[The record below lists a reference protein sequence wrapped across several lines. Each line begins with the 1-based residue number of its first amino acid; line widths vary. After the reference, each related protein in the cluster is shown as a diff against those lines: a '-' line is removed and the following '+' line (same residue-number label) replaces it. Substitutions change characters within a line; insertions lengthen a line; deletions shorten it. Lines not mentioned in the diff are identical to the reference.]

1 MRTESK
7 ERMVSLELR
16 CVDCARPH
24 PPALLYACQACGGIL
39 EVVGQSGLAPPAEA
53 RGMWRHAAR
62 LGVTDAAAIV
72 SLDEGETPL
81 HLAPQAAAGIPGFH
95 GTLWIKDE
103 TRNPTGSFKD
113 RLVSAA
119 ISKARELG
127 AAGVVCASSGNAGAS
142 VAAYAARAGMPAIIV
157 VPAHTPDGKMT
168 QIAAYG
174 ARLLKVPGHYSQSY
188 DLAMT
193 LAERHGFANLTTTFL
208 NPWAVDALK
217 LVGLELMRQLGGQV
231 PTHVL
236 VPTGSGPL
244 VKGVVQGFAEY
255 GGGAMPRAMAVQAAG
270 CAPIV
275 RAFAAGEAVVR
286 PWGMPQTIASGISDP
301 LIGYAGDGSYTLRLV
316 RQTGGLA
323 VAVEDEEIRAAMR
336 LLARTEGVYAEPTG
350 ASPLAAL
357 ARLVAEGAIPAD
369 ARVVCLVTGHGFK
382 DAALWRDMPADTHVV
397 ADATAAEALL
407 SGERQAAGAA

>member
-1 MRTESK
+1 
-7 ERMVSLELR
+7 MVELR
-16 CVDCARPH
+16 CIDCARPH
-24 PPALLYACQACGGIL
+24 PPGLLYACAACGGIL
-39 EVVGQSGLAPPAEA
+39 EVVGQSGVATPEGAV
-53 RGMWRHAAR
+53 GMWREAAR
-62 LGVTDAAAIV
+62 LGVTDPAAIV

-81 HLAPQAAAGIPGFH
+81 HHAPRAAAAIPGFQ
-95 GTLWIKDE
+95 GELWIKDE

-127 AAGVVCASSGNAGAS
+127 AKGVVCASSGNAGAS

-157 VPAHTPDGKMT
+157 VPAHTPDGKVT

-188 DLAMT
+188 DLAMA
-193 LAERHGFANLTTTFL
+193 LARRNGFANLTTTFL

-217 LVGLELMRQLGGQV
+217 LVGLELMRQLGGQA

-255 GGGAMPRAMAVQAAG
+255 GRGAMPQAIAVQAAG

-275 RAFAAGEAVVR
+275 RAFEAGADSVEA
-286 PWGMPQTIASGISDP
+286 WDMPRTIASGISDP
-301 LIGYAGDGSYTLRLV
+301 LIGYAGDGTYTLRLV

-323 VAVEDEEIRAAMR
+323 VAVEDEDIRAAMR
-336 LLARTEGVYAEPTG
+336 LLAREEGLYAEPTG
-350 ASPLAAL
+350 ASPIAAL
-357 ARLVAEGAIPAD
+357 AKMVARGAMPPG
-369 ARVVCLVTGHGFK
+369 ARVVCMMTGHGFK
-382 DAALWRDMPADTHVV
+382 DAALWRDMPADTHEVPDL
-397 ADATAAEALL
+397 AAAEALL
-407 SGERQAAGAA
+407 GSLLPGA